1 MKLTETQSKWVEET
15 LSRMAK
21 KMEKVRERSAEKIPY
36 DTKDG
41 IHADK
46 SDERNISW
54 WTNGFW
60 GGMMWQMFTLTGQE
74 RYKEIAQWNEEK
86 LDTCFLHFD
95 MLDHDNGFKWLPTA
109 VADYRVTGNERSKK
123 ARTAGG
129 GDTGRT
135 LQPCREIYSRL
146 ERLGRPQGG

>member
-1 MKLTETQSKWVEET
+1 MKLTENQSKWVEET

-41 IHADK
+41 VHADK

-60 GGMMWQMFTLTGQE
+60 GGIMWQMHVLTGE
-74 RYKEIAQWNEEK
+74 KRYQEIARWSEEK
-86 LDTCFLHFD
+86 LDTCFLHYD
-95 MLDHDNGFKWLPTA
+95 MMDHDNGFKWLPTA

-123 ARTAGG
+123 RGAAGG
-129 GDTGRT
+129 RGTGRA
-135 LQPCREIYSRL
+135 L
-146 ERLGRPQGG
+146 

>member
-1 MKLTETQSKWVEET
+1 MQWV
-15 LSRMAK
+15 S
-21 KMEKVRERSAEKIPY
+21 EKNRDKIPY
-36 DTKDG
+36 TTGADG
-41 IHADK
+41 SYDDR
-46 SDERNISW
+46 SDESRSWGMDDGLNW